1 MTKLNQTQ
9 IDALPVA
16 EQIAYYKA
24 YNAQLEA
31 EKKSGGVISFK
42 VSEKGCVSVYG
53 INSRR
58 PVSLYKTQWQRL
70 MAKRTDL
77 EAFIV
82 ANEAELDMRSEATKK
97 AKEAAKAQAKEAERL
112 ARVAAH
118 VANTQA

>member
-1 MTKLNQTQ
+1 M
-9 IDALPVA
+9 
-16 EQIAYYKA
+16 
-24 YNAQLEA
+24 
-31 EKKSGGVISFK
+31 
-42 VSEKGCVSVYG
+42 YG